1 VALTGTIRD
10 HPKHSDTLFAHDG
23 NNGTSQS
30 GIVLKGRDRSKA
42 TLLRREEQKRRE
54 IEDDE
59 EDDALS
65 SFGTPKV
72 RHYGPIWRNLALT
85 VIRRL
90 AVDSSESL
98 RPLLSVVSVFVRRL
112 PPPTPSVAVVVVAVA
127 VEVVVRAADAI
138 RPALNLTDAFW
149 RVLAAYGALWA
160 SVPHHHA
167 FSPGEAEH
175 TPAWVILARHG
186 ASWIG

>member
-10 HPKHSDTLFAHDG
+10 HPKHCETLFAHDG
-23 NNGTSQS
+23 QNGTSQS
-30 GIVLKGRDRSKA
+30 GVVLKGRDRSKA
-42 TLLRREEQKRRE
+42 TLLKREERKRRE

-59 EDDALS
+59 EEDALS

-85 VIRRL
+85 GSRRL
-90 AVDSSESL
+90 VVDSSVSL
-98 RPLLSVVSVFVRRL
+98 RPRLSAASAFRRRL
-112 PPPTPSVAVVVVAVA
+112 PPLPPSVVVVVVLVAVRAVA
-127 VEVVVRAADAI
+127 RVADAI
-138 RPALNLTDAFW
+138 RPAMNRTDALW
-149 RVLAAYGALWA
+149 RVLAAPGALWA
-160 SVPHHHA
+160 SVPQHHA